1 MQLAC
6 LDMDWKR
13 TLKQAQLHM
22 NLLEPFVAFRRVLL
36 QILNCQNY
44 TVQHLLES
52 AATLRKVI
60 LLYLVL
66 PVEAISMF
74 FPEYILSDVQVSRFS
89 QAASALHEF
98 KFLCAEIGEHCNLY
112 WLGRV
117 WTRSFTKL
125 IFAATV
131 LDYSVLY
138 LCSLRVYCSVPHQS
152 EV

>member
-1 MQLAC
+1 
-6 LDMDWKR
+6 MDWKR

-44 TVQHLLES
+44 TIQHLLES

-60 LLYLVL
+60 LLELVL
-66 PVEAISMF
+66 TVEMISIF
-74 FPEYILSDVQVSRFS
+74 VPKYILCDIQVSRFS

-98 KFLCAEIGEHCNLY
+98 KFLCAEVGEHSNLY

-117 WTRSFTKL
+117 CARSFTKL
-125 IFAATV
+125 MFDATV
-131 LDYSVLY
+131 QLSNFITLY
-138 LCSLRVYCSVPHQS
+138 AVVYM
-152 EV
+152 

>member
-1 MQLAC
+1 MLIIDLVNNVLNTVYLFTWNWSMQLTC

-60 LLYLVL
+60 LL
-66 PVEAISMF
+66 
-74 FPEYILSDVQVSRFS
+74 
-89 QAASALHEF
+89 
-98 KFLCAEIGEHCNLY
+98 
-112 WLGRV
+112 
-117 WTRSFTKL
+117 
-125 IFAATV
+125 
-131 LDYSVLY
+131 
-138 LCSLRVYCSVPHQS
+138 
-152 EV
+152 